1 MASEEKDGEYV
12 VVETETGNEGGP
24 GWGAI
29 LIGALI
35 GVVVGG
41 GLALLFAPKSGTDLR
56 SDLGDAV
63 DDLKDKAEQ
72 VIDDLQASTS
82 DLVAR
87 SRSILDQTRDNLA
100 RSVEAGKEAYVQKKE
115 ELTAQLDS

>member
-41 GLALLFAPKSGTDLR
+41 GLAFAQPGKIYPRTFT
-56 SDLGDAV
+56 
-63 DDLKDKAEQ
+63 
-72 VIDDLQASTS
+72 STF
-82 DLVAR
+82 
-87 SRSILDQTRDNLA
+87 
-100 RSVEAGKEAYVQKKE
+100 
-115 ELTAQLDS
+115 

>member
-1 MASEEKDGEYV
+1 MNDERSPDDGHVWGSILSGV
-12 VVETETGNEGGP
+12 V
-24 GWGAI
+24 
-29 LIGALI
+29 I
-35 GVVVGG
+35 GVLVGG
-41 GLALLFAPKSGTDLR
+41 TFALLFAPKPGTQLRTDL
-56 SDLGDAV
+56 SGAV

-87 SRSILDQTRDNLA
+87 SRDVLDRTRENIT

-115 ELTAQLDS
+115 ELSSQLEG